1 MKILVVDDNATNR
14 RVCRAL
20 LAGEGCSIAEAT
32 NGVEALAA
40 VRTDA
45 PDLILMDVQMPVM
58 DGLDALRHLLAD
70 PATCAIPVVALT
82 AYAMKG
88 DREHLLQA
96 GFADYLS
103 KPVDIDRFLA
113 VVRRFATPPG
123 GADPFG
129 GRRVDLTPP
138 NPENLVP

>member
-1 MKILVVDDNATNR
+1 MRILVVDDNATNR

-20 LAGEGCSIAEAT
+20 LAGEGCRIAEAA

-40 VRTDA
+40 VRTEA

-58 DGLDALRHLLAD
+58 DGLEALRRLLAD
-70 PATCAIPVVALT
+70 PGTRAIPVVALT

-113 VVRRFATPPG
+113 VVRRFAAGARVGPG
-123 GADPFG
+123 GP
-129 GRRVDLTPP
+129 VDLAPS
-138 NPENLVP
+138 NPENREP